1 MNISENLQRIL
12 TDKQNIANAINAKGV
27 SCTVSESLDTYAD
40 KIAQIQSGGGGGLPE
55 IHDDDPFTFVQVR
68 PDYTGSIALVNND
81 TTAPNAKTFEY
92 NKNDIGWQTY
102 NVGDEITMEY
112 ADKVQFRSND
122 TLPIC
127 TANYFRKFITNG
139 FFNCGGDLRS
149 LYPGDVIN
157 ANYCFRRLFENTNI
171 LNVPKLPYTQ
181 VKNYCYSYM
190 FSGCNLL
197 ISLPE
202 NLLPATTLASQ
213 CYSYM
218 FSACS
223 SLTTLPENLLPATT
237 LAEYCYSNMFNNCS
251 SLTTLPE
258 NLLPAT
264 TLALNCYNSM
274 FKQCSSLTTLPENL
288 LTATTLA
295 NYCYYY
301 MFSACTSLTSLPEN
315 LLPATTLA
323 SSCYNYMFYN
333 CSSLTNAPKLPA
345 TTLESYCYSYMF
357 GGCTSLTTLPE
368 NLLPATTLASSCYY
382 YMFYKCSSLTNAP
395 KLPATTLA
403 LDCYRFM
410 FCVCSKLKEVYCNAR
425 YNADGSEIT
434 TNIGYNWL
442 IGAPNT
448 TDCIFYKNKDWSG
461 PTTRG
466 SNTIPSNWQIATY
479 S

>member
-68 PDYTGSIALVNND
+68 PDYTGSIALVND
-81 TTAPNAKTFEY
+81 KTAPNAKTFEY

-102 NVGDEITMEY
+102 NVGDEITMKY

-127 TANYFRKFITNG
+127 GANQYRKFITNG
-139 FFNCGGDLRS
+139 FFKCGGDLRS
-149 LYPGDVIN
+149 LYPGDIIN
-157 ANYCFRRLFENTNI
+157 TNYCFRRLFENTNI
-171 LNVPKLPYTQ
+171 LNVPKIPYTQ
-181 VKNYCYSYM
+181 IKNYCYSYM

-197 ISLPE
+197 TTLPE
-202 NLLPATTLASQ
+202 NLLPATKLASQ
-213 CYSYM
+213 CYSRM
-218 FSACS
+218 FYGCS

-237 LAEYCYSNMFNNCS
+237 LASNCYSYMFFDCS

-264 TLALNCYNSM
+264 ILAQECYYSM
-274 FKQCSSLTTLPENL
+274 FND
-288 LTATTLA
+288 
-295 NYCYYY
+295 
-301 MFSACTSLTSLPEN
+301 
-315 LLPATTLA
+315 
-323 SSCYNYMFYN
+323 
-333 CSSLTNAPKLPA
+333 
-345 TTLESYCYSYMF
+345 
-357 GGCTSLTTLPE
+357 
-368 NLLPATTLASSCYY
+368 
-382 YMFYKCSSLTNAP
+382 CSSLTNAP

-403 LDCYRFM
+403 SNCYDSM
-410 FCVCSKLKEVYCNAR
+410 FFACSSLTNAPKLPATTLASNCYNYMFSGCSKLKEVYCNAR

-434 TNIGYNWL
+434 TSIGQNWL
-442 IGAPNT
+442 NGVPNKA
-448 TDCIFYKNKDWSG
+448 DCIFYKNKDWSG
-461 PTTRG
+461 PTTR
-466 SNTIPSNWQIATY
+466 SAHTIPSNWQIATY

>member
-40 KIAQIQSGGGGGLPE
+40 KIAQIQSGGGSGLPE
-55 IHDDDPFTFVQVR
+55 IHDADPLTFVQVR
-68 PDYTGSIALVNND
+68 PDYTGSIALVND

-102 NVGDEITMEY
+102 NVGDEITMKY

-127 TANYFRKFITNG
+127 GANQYRKFITNG

-149 LYPGDVIN
+149 LYPGDIIN
-157 ANYCFRRLFENTNI
+157 TNYCFRRLFENTNI

-181 VKNYCYSYM
+181 LKNYCYSYM

-218 FSACS
+218 FQRCS
-223 SLTTLPENLLPATT
+223 SLTSLPENLLPATT
-237 LAEYCYSNMFNNCS
+237 LAEYCYG
-251 SLTTLPE
+251 
-258 NLLPAT
+258 
-264 TLALNCYNSM
+264 
-274 FKQCSSLTTLPENL
+274 
-288 LTATTLA
+288 
-295 NYCYYY
+295 Y
-301 MFSACTSLTSLPEN
+301 MFSYCN
-315 LLPATTLA
+315 L
-323 SSCYNYMFYN
+323 
-333 CSSLTNAPKLPA
+333 
-345 TTLESYCYSYMF
+345 
-357 GGCTSLTTLPE
+357 
-368 NLLPATTLASSCYY
+368 
-382 YMFYKCSSLTNAP
+382 LTNAP

-403 LDCYRFM
+403 KNCYDYM
-410 FCVCSKLKEVYCNAR
+410 FQGCSKLKEIYCNAH
-425 YNADGSEIT
+425 YNEYGSEIT
-434 TNIGYNWL
+434 TSIGQRWL
-442 IGAPNT
+442 NATPNT
-448 TDCIFYKNKDWSG
+448 ADCIFYKNKDWSG
-461 PTTRG
+461 PTTR
-466 SNTIPSNWQIATY
+466 SSDTIPSNWQIATY

>member
-55 IHDDDPFTFVQVR
+55 INDADPLTFVQVR
-68 PDYTGSIALVNND
+68 PDYTGSIALIND
-81 TTAPNAKTFEY
+81 STTAPNEKTFEY

-127 TANYFRKFITNG
+127 GANQYRKFITNG
-139 FFNCGGDLRS
+139 IFKCGGDLRS
-149 LYPGDVIN
+149 LYPGDIIN
-157 ANYCFRRLFENTNI
+157 TNYCFKRLFENTKI

-181 VKNYCYSYM
+181 LKNYCYSYM
-190 FSGCNLL
+190 FSGCTLL
-197 ISLPE
+197 NTLPG

-218 FSACS
+218 FNECS

-237 LAEYCYSNMFNNCS
+237 LEEY
-251 SLTTLPE
+251 
-258 NLLPAT
+258 
-264 TLALNCYNSM
+264 CYNSM
-274 FKQCSSLTTLPENL
+274 F
-288 LTATTLA
+288 
-295 NYCYYY
+295 Y
-301 MFSACTSLTSLPEN
+301 
-315 LLPATTLA
+315 
-323 SSCYNYMFYN
+323 
-333 CSSLTNAPKLPA
+333 
-345 TTLESYCYSYMF
+345 
-357 GGCTSLTTLPE
+357 GCT
-368 NLLPATTLASSCYY
+368 N
-382 YMFYKCSSLTNAP
+382 LTNAP

-403 LDCYRFM
+403 SNCYYTM
-410 FCVCSKLKEVYCNAR
+410 FYKCSSLTNSPKLPATTLASNCYSNMFSYCSKLKEIYCNAH
-425 YNADGSEIT
+425 YNANGSEIT
-434 TNIGYNWL
+434 TSIGSEWL
-442 IGAPNT
+442 YGVPDTA
-448 TDCIFYKNKDWSG
+448 DCIFYKNKDWAG

-466 SNTIPSNWQIATY
+466 AHTIPSNWQIATY

>member
-55 IHDDDPFTFVQVR
+55 IHDDDPLTFVQVR
-68 PDYTGSIALVNND
+68 PDYTGYIALVNND

-202 NLLPATTLASQ
+202 NLLPATTLAS
-213 CYSYM
+213 
-218 FSACS
+218 
-223 SLTTLPENLLPATT
+223 
-237 LAEYCYSNMFNNCS
+237 
-251 SLTTLPE
+251 
-258 NLLPAT
+258 
-264 TLALNCYNSM
+264 
-274 FKQCSSLTTLPENL
+274 
-288 LTATTLA
+288 
-295 NYCYYY
+295 
-301 MFSACTSLTSLPEN
+301 
-315 LLPATTLA
+315 
-323 SSCYNYMFYN
+323 SCYNYMFYN
-333 CSSLTNAPKLPA
+333 
-345 TTLESYCYSYMF
+345 
-357 GGCTSLTTLPE
+357 
-368 NLLPATTLASSCYY
+368 
-382 YMFYKCSSLTNAP
+382 CSSLTNAP

>member
-27 SCTVSESLDTYAD
+27 SCSVSESLDTYAD
-40 KIAQIQSGGGGGLPE
+40 KITQIQSGGGGGLPE

-68 PDYTGSIALVNND
+68 PDYTGSIALVNNY

-102 NVGDEITMEY
+102 NVGDEITMKY

-127 TANYFRKFITNG
+127 GANQYRKFITNG
-139 FFNCGGDLRS
+139 IFRCGGDLRS

-157 ANYCFRRLFENTNI
+157 TNYCFKRLFENTNI
-171 LNVPKLPYTQ
+171 INVPKLPYTQ

-190 FSGCNLL
+190 FQGCNLL

-202 NLLPATTLASQ
+202 NLLPATTLSSY
-213 CYSYM
+213 CYNRM
-218 FSACS
+218 FDSCK

-237 LAEYCYSNMFNNCS
+237 LA
-251 SLTTLPE
+251 SL
-258 NLLPAT
+258 
-264 TLALNCYNSM
+264 
-274 FKQCSSLTTLPENL
+274 
-288 LTATTLA
+288 
-295 NYCYYY
+295 
-301 MFSACTSLTSLPEN
+301 
-315 LLPATTLA
+315 
-323 SSCYNYMFYN
+323 
-333 CSSLTNAPKLPA
+333 
-345 TTLESYCYSYMF
+345 CYSYMF
-357 GGCTSLTTLPE
+357 YNCTSLTTLPE
-368 NLLPATTLASSCYY
+368 NLLPATTLESNCYNS
-382 YMFYKCSSLTNAP
+382 MFYGCTSLTTAP

-403 LDCYRFM
+403 SECYDSM
-410 FCVCSKLKEVYCNAR
+410 FYNCSKLKEVYCNAR

-434 TNIGYNWL
+434 TSIGSQWL
-442 IGAPNT
+442 SGVPNT
-448 TDCIFYKNKDWSG
+448 ADCIFYKNKDWSG
-461 PTTRG
+461 PTKRG

>member
-12 TDKQNIANAINAKGV
+12 TDKQNIANAINTKGV

-55 IHDDDPFTFVQVR
+55 INDADPLTFVQVR

-102 NVGDEITMEY
+102 NVGEEITMKY
-112 ADKVQFRSND
+112 TDKVQFRSND

-127 TANYFRKFITNG
+127 TANQYRRFITNG

-149 LYPGDVIN
+149 LYPNIIHSF
-157 ANYCFRRLFENTNI
+157 CFRKLFENTNI

-181 VKNYCYSYM
+181 LEPACYSYM

-202 NLLPATTLASQ
+202 NMLPATTLAANCYQYMFNECSSLTTLTENLLPVTTLANYCYNYMFSGCSSLTNAPKLPATTLASH
-213 CYSYM
+213 CYSNM
-218 FSACS
+218 FNGCS

-237 LAEYCYSNMFNNCS
+237 LTEYCYYQMFYGCS
-251 SLTTLPE
+251 SLTTLQE

-264 TLALNCYNSM
+264 TLATQCYDG
-274 FKQCSSLTTLPENL
+274 
-288 LTATTLA
+288 
-295 NYCYYY
+295 
-301 MFSACTSLTSLPEN
+301 
-315 LLPATTLA
+315 
-323 SSCYNYMFYN
+323 MFYG
-333 CSSLTNAPKLPA
+333 CKLLTNAPKLPA
-345 TTLESYCYSYMF
+345 TTLTSRCYYSMF
-357 GGCTSLTTLPE
+357 EDCSSLTTAPK
-368 NLLPATTLASSCYY
+368 LPATTLTLRCYSN
-382 YMFYKCSSLTNAP
+382 MFYGCSSLTKAP

-403 LDCYRFM
+403 NYCYEYM
-410 FCVCSKLKEVYCNAR
+410 FYDCSKLKEVYCNAR
-425 YNADGSEIT
+425 YNADGSKIT
-434 TNIGYNWL
+434 TNIGSLWL
-442 IGAPNT
+442 SGVPNKA
-448 TDCIFYKNKDWSG
+448 DCIFYKNKDWSG

-466 SNTIPSNWQIATY
+466 VHTIPSNWQIATY

>member
-40 KIAQIQSGGGGGLPE
+40 KIAQIQSGGGSGLPE
-55 IHDDDPFTFVQVR
+55 IHDDDPLTFVQVR
-68 PDYTGSIALVNND
+68 PDYTGYIALVND
-81 TTAPNAKTFEY
+81 KTAPNAKTFEY

-102 NVGDEITMEY
+102 NVGDEITMKY

-127 TANYFRKFITNG
+127 SANQYRKFITNG
-139 FFNCGGDLRS
+139 IFNCGGDLRS

-157 ANYCFRRLFENTNI
+157 TNYCFRRLFENTNI

-202 NLLPATTLASQ
+202 NLLPATTLAQQ

-218 FSACS
+218 FSGCSSLTNSPKLPATTLALNCYNYMFSYCSSLTTLPENLLPATTLASNCYNNMFSYCSSLTNAPKLPATTLATSCYNYMFYNCSSLTTLPENLLPATTLASNCYNFMFSYCS

-237 LAEYCYSNMFNNCS
+237 LAEYCYS
-251 SLTTLPE
+251 
-258 NLLPAT
+258 
-264 TLALNCYNSM
+264 
-274 FKQCSSLTTLPENL
+274 
-288 LTATTLA
+288 
-295 NYCYYY
+295 Y
-301 MFSACTSLTSLPEN
+301 MFS
-315 LLPATTLA
+315 
-323 SSCYNYMFYN
+323 
-333 CSSLTNAPKLPA
+333 
-345 TTLESYCYSYMF
+345 
-357 GGCTSLTTLPE
+357 GCL
-368 NLLPATTLASSCYY
+368 
-382 YMFYKCSSLTNAP
+382 SLTNAP

-403 LDCYRFM
+403 SNCYNYM
-410 FCVCSKLKEVYCNAR
+410 FQRCSKLKEVYCNAR

-434 TNIGYNWL
+434 TRIGSSWL
-442 IGAPNT
+442 SGTQNT
-448 TDCIFYKNKDWSG
+448 ADCIFYKNKDWSG
-461 PTTRG
+461 PTTRD
-466 SNTIPSNWQIATY
+466 SNTIPSNWQIANY

>member
-40 KIAQIQSGGGGGLPE
+40 KIAQIQSGGGSGLPE
-55 IHDDDPFTFVQVR
+55 IHDDDPFTFVQIR
-68 PDYTGSIALVNND
+68 PDYTGSIALVND
-81 TTAPNAKTFEY
+81 STTAPNAKTFEY

-102 NVGDEITMEY
+102 NVGDEITMKY

-127 TANYFRKFITNG
+127 TANQYRRFITNG
-139 FFNCGGDLRS
+139 IFKCGGDLRS
-149 LYPGDVIN
+149 LYPGDIIN
-157 ANYCFRRLFENTNI
+157 TNYCFRRLFENTKI

-202 NLLPATTLASQ
+202 NMLPATTLASQ

-218 FSACS
+218 FNGCTNLTTLPENMLPATTLAQYCYNSMFNGCSSLTNAPKLPATTLAPKCYYNMFNSCS

-237 LAEYCYSNMFNNCS
+237 LASECYNYMFKGCS
-251 SLTTLPE
+251 SLTTLPG
-258 NLLPAT
+258 
-264 TLALNCYNSM
+264 
-274 FKQCSSLTTLPENL
+274 
-288 LTATTLA
+288 
-295 NYCYYY
+295 
-301 MFSACTSLTSLPEN
+301 N

-323 SSCYNYMFYN
+323 SYCYNYMFQ
-333 CSSLTNAPKLPA
+333 
-345 TTLESYCYSYMF
+345 
-357 GGCTSLTTLPE
+357 G
-368 NLLPATTLASSCYY
+368 
-382 YMFYKCSSLTNAP
+382 CSSLTNAP

-403 LDCYRFM
+403 NSCYNYM
-410 FCVCSKLKEVYCNAR
+410 FSYCSKLKEIYCNAH

-434 TNIGYNWL
+434 TNISTSWL
-442 IGAPNT
+442 AGTPNT
-448 TDCIFYKNKDWSG
+448 ADCIFYKNKDWSG
-461 PTTRG
+461 PTKR
-466 SNTIPSNWQIATY
+466 SVHTIPSNWQVATY

>member
-68 PDYTGSIALVNND
+68 PDYTGSIALVND
-81 TTAPNAKTFEY
+81 KTAPNAKTFEY

-102 NVGDEITMEY
+102 NVGDKITMKY

-127 TANYFRKFITNG
+127 SANQYRKFITNG
-139 FFNCGGDLRS
+139 FFKCGGDLRS

-202 NLLPATTLASQ
+202 NLLPATTLAQQ

-218 FSACS
+218 FNGCSSLTSLPENLLPATTLAVFCYSSMFSNCSALTNAPKLPATTLVETCYYSMFQNCSSLTTLPENLLPATTLASRCYDSMFNGCKLLTNAPKLPATTLARECYRYMFQNCS

-237 LAEYCYSNMFNNCS
+237 LAEYCYG
-251 SLTTLPE
+251 
-258 NLLPAT
+258 
-264 TLALNCYNSM
+264 SM
-274 FKQCSSLTTLPENL
+274 FS
-288 LTATTLA
+288 
-295 NYCYYY
+295 Y
-301 MFSACTSLTSLPEN
+301 
-315 LLPATTLA
+315 
-323 SSCYNYMFYN
+323 

-345 TTLESYCYSYMF
+345 TKLAGECYRYMF
-357 GGCTSLTTLPE
+357 E
-368 NLLPATTLASSCYY
+368 W
-382 YMFYKCSSLTNAP
+382 
-395 KLPATTLA
+395 
-403 LDCYRFM
+403 
-410 FCVCSKLKEVYCNAR
+410 CSKLKEVYCNAR

-434 TNIGYNWL
+434 TSIGSGWL
-442 IGAPNT
+442 SGVPNK

-461 PTTRG
+461 PTSRG

>member
-68 PDYTGSIALVNND
+68 PDYTGSIALVND
-81 TTAPNAKTFEY
+81 STTAPNAKTFEY

-102 NVGDEITMEY
+102 NVGDEITMKY
-112 ADKVQFRSND
+112 KDKVQFRSND

-127 TANYFRKFITNG
+127 GANQYRKFITNG
-139 FFNCGGDLRS
+139 IFKCGGDFRS

-157 ANYCFRRLFENTNI
+157 DNYCFRRLFENTNI
-171 LNVPKLPYTQ
+171 LNVPKLPYTE
-181 VKNYCYSYM
+181 VKHSCYSYM

-197 ISLPE
+197 ISLQE
-202 NLLPATTLASQ
+202 NMLPATTLAQQ

-218 FSACS
+218 FS
-223 SLTTLPENLLPATT
+223 
-237 LAEYCYSNMFNNCS
+237 NCP

-264 TLALNCYNSM
+264 TLALNCYNRM
-274 FKQCSSLTTLPENL
+274 FNACS
-288 LTATTLA
+288 A
-295 NYCYYY
+295 
-301 MFSACTSLTSLPEN
+301 LTSLPEN

-323 SSCYNYMFYN
+323 QWCYGYMF
-333 CSSLTNAPKLPA
+333 
-345 TTLESYCYSYMF
+345 SYCS
-357 GGCTSLTTLPE
+357 SLTTLPE
-368 NLLPATTLASSCYY
+368 NLLQATTLASNCYNSMFNGCSSLTTLPENLLQATTLASNCY
-382 YMFYKCSSLTNAP
+382 NRMFYGCSSLTNAP

-403 LDCYRFM
+403 EYCYNYM
-410 FCVCSKLKEVYCNAR
+410 FYDCSKLKEVYCNAH

-434 TNIGYNWL
+434 TNISTSWLGYV
-442 IGAPNT
+442 PNT

-466 SNTIPSNWQIATY
+466 SNTIPSKWQIATY

>member
-55 IHDDDPFTFVQVR
+55 IHDDDPLTFVQVR

-102 NVGDEITMEY
+102 NVGDEITMNY

-127 TANYFRKFITNG
+127 GANQYRKFITNG
-139 FFNCGGDLRS
+139 FFKCGGDLRS

-157 ANYCFRRLFENTNI
+157 ANYCFRRLFEKTNI

-202 NLLPATTLASQ
+202 NLLQATTLAQQ

-218 FSACS
+218 FENCS

-237 LAEYCYSNMFNNCS
+237 LAEYCYNRMFYNCS

-264 TLALNCYNSM
+264 TLASQCYSNM
-274 FKQCSSLTTLPENL
+274 FK
-288 LTATTLA
+288 
-295 NYCYYY
+295 Y
-301 MFSACTSLTSLPEN
+301 
-315 LLPATTLA
+315 
-323 SSCYNYMFYN
+323 

-345 TTLESYCYSYMF
+345 TTLASQCYTAMF
-357 GGCTSLTTLPE
+357 DSCSSLTTLPE
-368 NLLPATTLASSCYY
+368 NLLPATTLAEQCYN
-382 YMFYKCSSLTNAP
+382 YMFNGCKSLTTLPENLLPATTLAEHCYDSMFQYCSSLTNAP

-403 LDCYRFM
+403 PYCYNYM
-410 FCVCSKLKEVYCNAR
+410 FSGCSKLKEVYCNAH
-425 YNADGSEIT
+425 YKADGSEIT
-434 TNIGYNWL
+434 TNIGTSWL
-442 IGAPNT
+442 AGVPYT

>member
-40 KIAQIQSGGGGGLPE
+40 KIAQIQAGGGGGLPE
-55 IHDDDPFTFVQVR
+55 IHDDDPFTFVQIR
-68 PDYTGSIALVNND
+68 PDYTGSIALVND

-102 NVGDEITMEY
+102 NVGDEITMKY

-127 TANYFRKFITNG
+127 SANYFRKFITNG

-149 LYPGDVIN
+149 LYPGDIIN
-157 ANYCFRRLFENTNI
+157 DNYCFKRLFENTNI

-190 FSGCNLL
+190 FSGCTLL
-197 ISLPE
+197 TTLPE
-202 NLLPATTLASQ
+202 NLLPATTLASY
-213 CYSYM
+213 CYNRM
-218 FSACS
+218 FSDCS

-237 LAEYCYSNMFNNCS
+237 LESYCYSYMFNGCS
-251 SLTTLPE
+251 SLNTLPENLLPATTLAHSCYSDMFLDCTSFTTLPE

-264 TLALNCYNSM
+264 TLESNCY
-274 FKQCSSLTTLPENL
+274 
-288 LTATTLA
+288 
-295 NYCYYY
+295 
-301 MFSACTSLTSLPEN
+301 SA
-315 LLPATTLA
+315 
-323 SSCYNYMFYN
+323 MFYN
-333 CSSLTNAPKLPA
+333 CKNLTK
-345 TTLESYCYSYMF
+345 S
-357 GGCTSLTTLPE
+357 
-368 NLLPATTLASSCYY
+368 
-382 YMFYKCSSLTNAP
+382 P

-403 LDCYRFM
+403 SNCYGNM
-410 FCVCSKLKEVYCNAR
+410 FNYCSKLKEVYCNAR

-434 TNIGYNWL
+434 TKIGSEWL
-442 IGAPNT
+442 YGVPDTA
-448 TDCIFYKNKDWSG
+448 DCIFYKNKDWSG
-461 PTTRG
+461 PTKRDYY
-466 SNTIPSNWQIATY
+466 TIPSNWQIATY

>member
-12 TDKQNIANAINAKGV
+12 TDKQNIANAIQGKGV

-55 IHDDDPFTFVQVR
+55 IHDTDPFTFVQAR
-68 PDYTGSIALVNND
+68 PDYTGSIALVNN

-92 NKNDIGWQTY
+92 NKNDSGWQTY
-102 NVGDEITMEY
+102 NVGDEITMKY

-127 TANYFRKFITNG
+127 NSNYYRKFITNG

-171 LNVPKLPYTQ
+171 LNVPKLPYTE

-202 NLLPATTLASQ
+202 NMLPATTLASQ

-218 FSACS
+218 FSGCS
-223 SLTTLPENLLPATT
+223 SLTSLQENLLPATT
-237 LAEYCYSNMFNNCS
+237 LASYCYNSMFYGCKALTTLPENLLHATTLAQNCYGYMFSDCSSLTNSPKLPATTLAQGCYNRMFYNCS

-264 TLALNCYNSM
+264 TL
-274 FKQCSSLTTLPENL
+274 
-288 LTATTLA
+288 
-295 NYCYYY
+295 
-301 MFSACTSLTSLPEN
+301 
-315 LLPATTLA
+315 
-323 SSCYNYMFYN
+323 
-333 CSSLTNAPKLPA
+333 
-345 TTLESYCYSYMF
+345 ESGCYSYMF
-357 GGCTSLTTLPE
+357 GS
-368 NLLPATTLASSCYY
+368 
-382 YMFYKCSSLTNAP
+382 CSSLTNAP

-403 LDCYRFM
+403 QECYYEMFYNCKGLTSAPKLPATKLASDCYRYM
-410 FCVCSKLKEVYCNAR
+410 FQACSKLKEVYCNAR

-434 TNIGYNWL
+434 TSIGYNWL
-442 IGAPNT
+442 IGTPDTA
-448 TDCIFYKNKDWSG
+448 DCIFYKNKDWSG

-466 SNTIPSNWQIATY
+466 AHTIPSNWQIATY

>member
-12 TDKQNIANAINAKGV
+12 TDKQNIANSINAKGV

-40 KIAQIQSGGGGGLPE
+40 KIAQIQSGGGSGLPE
-55 IHDDDPFTFVQVR
+55 INDADPFTFVQVR
-68 PDYTGSIALVNND
+68 PDYTGSIALVND
-81 TTAPNAKTFEY
+81 SKTAPNAKTFEY

-102 NVGDEITMEY
+102 NVGDEITMKY

-127 TANYFRKFITNG
+127 SANYYRKFITNG
-139 FFNCGGDLRS
+139 IFNCGGDLRS
-149 LYPGDVIN
+149 LYPGDIIN
-157 ANYCFRRLFENTNI
+157 NNYCFKRLFENTKI

-202 NLLPATTLASQ
+202 NLLPATTLAQQ

-218 FSACS
+218 FNGCS
-223 SLTTLPENLLPATT
+223 SLTNATKLPATT
-237 LAEYCYSNMFNNCS
+237 LAEYCYNSMFYNCS

-264 TLALNCYNSM
+264 TLAS
-274 FKQCSSLTTLPENL
+274 
-288 LTATTLA
+288 
-295 NYCYYY
+295 YCYYN
-301 MFSACTSLTSLPEN
+301 MFN
-315 LLPATTLA
+315 
-323 SSCYNYMFYN
+323 N

-345 TTLESYCYSYMF
+345 TTLAYACYMF
-357 GGCTSLTTLPE
+357 
-368 NLLPATTLASSCYY
+368 
-382 YMFYKCSSLTNAP
+382 MFYGCSSLTNSP
-395 KLPATTLA
+395 KLPATTLVNY
-403 LDCYRFM
+403 CYSYM
-410 FCVCSKLKEVYCNAR
+410 FQNCSKLKEVYCNVR

-434 TNIGYNWL
+434 TQIGPYWL
-442 IGAPNT
+442 SGVPNT
-448 TDCIFYKNKDWSG
+448 VDCIFYKNKDWSG

-466 SNTIPSNWQIATY
+466 DDTIPINWQIATY

>member
-40 KIAQIQSGGGGGLPE
+40 KIAQIQSGGGSGLPE
-55 IHDDDPFTFVQVR
+55 IHDADPFTFVQVR
-68 PDYTGSIALVNND
+68 PDYTGSIALVND

-102 NVGDEITMEY
+102 NVGDEITMKY

-122 TLPIC
+122 TLPISG
-127 TANYFRKFITNG
+127 ANQYRKFITNG
-139 FFNCGGDLRS
+139 IFKCGGDLRS
-149 LYPGDVIN
+149 LYSGDVIN
-157 ANYCFRRLFENTNI
+157 DNYCFRRLFENTNI
-171 LNVPKLPYTQ
+171 LNVPKLHYTQ
-181 VKNYCYSYM
+181 LKLSCYSYM

-202 NLLPATTLASQ
+202 NLLPATTLAENCYNRMFYNCSSLTAAPKLPATTLAPS

-218 FSACS
+218 FSSCS

-237 LAEYCYSNMFNNCS
+237 LANGCYSNMFNGCKA
-251 SLTTLPE
+251 LTT
-258 NLLPAT
+258 
-264 TLALNCYNSM
+264 
-274 FKQCSSLTTLPENL
+274 
-288 LTATTLA
+288 
-295 NYCYYY
+295 
-301 MFSACTSLTSLPEN
+301 LPEN

-323 SSCYNYMFYN
+323 SSCYNYMFSRCTSLTNAPKLPATTLPDYCYSDMFSY

-345 TTLESYCYSYMF
+345 TKLAQNCYSDMF
-357 GGCTSLTTLPE
+357 S
-368 NLLPATTLASSCYY
+368 N
-382 YMFYKCSSLTNAP
+382 
-395 KLPATTLA
+395 
-403 LDCYRFM
+403 
-410 FCVCSKLKEVYCNAR
+410 CSKLKEIYCNAH

-434 TNIGYNWL
+434 TSIGQRWL
-442 IGAPNT
+442 SGAPNT

-461 PTTRG
+461 PTKRG
-466 SNTIPSNWQIATY
+466 AHTIPSNWQIADY

>member
-40 KIAQIQSGGGGGLPE
+40 KIAQIQSGDGGGFPE
-55 IHDDDPFTFVQVR
+55 IHDDDPLTFVQVR
-68 PDYTGSIALVNND
+68 PDYTGSIALAND

-102 NVGDEITMEY
+102 NVGDEITMKY

-127 TANYFRKFITNG
+127 NSNYHRKFITNG
-139 FFNCGGDLRS
+139 FFKCGGDLRS

-181 VKNYCYSYM
+181 VTYYCYSYM

-202 NLLPATTLASQ
+202 NLLTATTLASYCYNRMFNGCKSLTTLPENLLPATTLASQ
-213 CYSYM
+213 CYSFM
-218 FSACS
+218 FNGCSSLTNAPKLPATTLAEFCYSNMFYGCSALTTLPENLLPATTLVEACYYSMFQNCSALTTLPENLLPATTLASRCYDSMFYGCKLLTNAPKLPATTLASRCYASMFYGCS

-237 LAEYCYSNMFNNCS
+237 LKS
-251 SLTTLPE
+251 
-258 NLLPAT
+258 
-264 TLALNCYNSM
+264 NCYNGM
-274 FKQCSSLTTLPENL
+274 FEG
-288 LTATTLA
+288 
-295 NYCYYY
+295 
-301 MFSACTSLTSLPEN
+301 
-315 LLPATTLA
+315 
-323 SSCYNYMFYN
+323 

-345 TTLESYCYSYMF
+345 TTLGTYCY
-357 GGCTSLTTLPE
+357 
-368 NLLPATTLASSCYY
+368 N
-382 YMFYKCSSLTNAP
+382 YMFY
-395 KLPATTLA
+395 
-403 LDCYRFM
+403 DCY
-410 FCVCSKLKEVYCNAR
+410 KLKEIYCNAR
-425 YNADGSEIT
+425 YNDDGSEIT
-434 TNIGYNWL
+434 TFIGQYWL
-442 IGAPNT
+442 GGTPNT
-448 TDCIFYKNKDWSG
+448 ADCIFYKNKDWSG
-461 PTTRG
+461 PTTR
-466 SNTIPSNWQIATY
+466 SNDTIPSNWQIANY

>member
-68 PDYTGSIALVNND
+68 PDYTGSIALVND
-81 TTAPNAKTFEY
+81 STTAPNAKTFEY

-102 NVGDEITMEY
+102 NVGDEITMKY

-127 TANYFRKFITNG
+127 NANQYRKFITNG
-139 FFNCGGDLRS
+139 YFKCGGDLRS

-157 ANYCFRRLFENTNI
+157 ANYCFRRLFENTKI

-202 NLLPATTLASQ
+202 NLLPATTLAQ
-213 CYSYM
+213 
-218 FSACS
+218 
-223 SLTTLPENLLPATT
+223 
-237 LAEYCYSNMFNNCS
+237 YCYNRMFQNCS

-264 TLALNCYNSM
+264 TLASNCYSNM
-274 FKQCSSLTTLPENL
+274 FF
-288 LTATTLA
+288 
-295 NYCYYY
+295 Y
-301 MFSACTSLTSLPEN
+301 CTSLTRS
-315 LLPATTLA
+315 
-323 SSCYNYMFYN
+323 
-333 CSSLTNAPKLPA
+333 PKLPA
-345 TTLESYCYSYMF
+345 TTLSS
-357 GGCTSLTTLPE
+357 
-368 NLLPATTLASSCYY
+368 SSCYNN
-382 YMFYKCSSLTNAP
+382 MFQG
-395 KLPATTLA
+395 
-403 LDCYRFM
+403 
-410 FCVCSKLKEVYCNAR
+410 CSKLKEVYCNVR

-434 TNIGYNWL
+434 TY
-442 IGAPNT
+442 IGAYWLYSVPDT
-448 TDCIFYKNKDWSG
+448 ADCIFYKNKDWSG
-461 PTTRG
+461 PTTRD
-466 SNTIPSNWQIATY
+466 SFTIPSNWQIATY